1 MPKLS
6 ITKNTIFR
14 RPQKVASKR
23 TTKISTASRKDKLV
37 SRMSSEAV
45 NVKYDVMLSK
55 CAIVNKH
62 GQWFVTQ
69 ADGVVTMWETMGDA
83 ITHANG

>member
-14 RPQKVASKR
+14 RPPKVASKR

-37 SRMSSEAV
+37 ARMSSEAV

-83 ITHANG
+83 IANAQG